1 MLKIV
6 STRNQH
12 GTLTLFLE
20 GRLIGPWVEE
30 FRQACEHA
38 LAAPGRGLT
47 LDLRCVS
54 FVDRDGA
61 TLLRDLAGRHASIT
75 NCSPFV
81 AAQLETVER

>member
-6 STRNQH
+6 AERYGH
-12 GTLTLFLE
+12 GTQTLFLE

-30 FRQACEHA
+30 LERACEHA
-38 LAAPGRGLT
+38 LALSPSVT
-47 LDLRCVS
+47 LDLGSVS

-61 TLLRDLAGRHASIT
+61 ALLRALAGRHADLT

-81 AAQLETVER
+81 AAQLVALER